1 MRRSGVILWKLNVLR
16 LVAAS
21 LFTIFI
27 STCTMINF
35 KLIVSK
41 NEINT
46 NKYKN
51 LIVLIVLRTLQDIL
65 KHKKLI
71 KNDSCAGRN
80 NYHRGPQI

>member
-1 MRRSGVILWKLNVLR
+1 MHNVSCACNNVLR

-41 NEINT
+41 NEINEMKSPGKPHPHQINQAAT
-46 NKYKN
+46 KS
-51 LIVLIVLRTLQDIL
+51 LRIYSSKQCS
-65 KHKKLI
+65 
-71 KNDSCAGRN
+71 DSIWPCKSSIA
-80 NYHRGPQI
+80 